1 MTQSTSET
9 PRIRHDHAST
19 PQVMTR
25 HNGLVFYGLA
35 AASFLETAIP
45 VHATGLLQLFSADDE
60 ITRWIE
66 RCWWP
71 AKCGHAREMRS
82 YIETVWP
89 EFDWGAAYAD
99 FYEAYRPLAAVL
111 HARHGAREALVRSAS
126 AAQASAFY
134 RCLGTSADDAGL
146 RHMLYRMAADE
157 SAHFAFFRRTYV
169 QRDRSGRLGVL
180 KAYRTVVTCV
190 ARARDVDVQ
199 VAFSHL
205 GARHWYGDTPF
216 AHIEYPEFVQRMGEL
231 VRRHVPLGIAQ
242 RLLFRPWW
250 KPRALQAVPT
260 TARRP
265 PARSRVLAG
274 RQMQPSALQ

>member
-1 MTQSTSET
+1 MTQSTSESV
-9 PRIRHDHAST
+9 RIRHDPAST

-45 VHATGLLQLFSADDE
+45 VHATGLLQLFSAEEE

-66 RCWWP
+66 QCWWP
-71 AKCGHAREMRS
+71 AKCHHARESRS

-89 EFDWGAAYAD
+89 EFDWAAAYGD
-99 FYEAYRPLAAVL
+99 FYDAYRPLAAGPRVPDCV
-111 HARHGAREALVRSAS
+111 REALVRSAS

-134 RCLGTSADDAGL
+134 RCLGTSSDDALL
-146 RHMLYRMAADE
+146 RQMLYRMAADE
-157 SAHFAFFRRTYV
+157 SAHFTFFRRTYL
-169 QRDRSGRLGVL
+169 QRHRSGQLGLL
-180 KAYRTVVTCV
+180 KAYRTVVTCA

-216 AHIEYPEFVQRMGEL
+216 PHIEYSEFVQRMGEV
-231 VRRHVPLGIAQ
+231 VRRHVPLGMAQ

-250 KPRALQAVPT
+250 QPRALQAVPV

-265 PARSRVLAG
+265 LSRSRVLAG
-274 RQMQPSALQ
+274 RQMQASALQ